1 MKIKAD
7 LKLNPS
13 ESKVWIELDEG
24 KILLLPVKNITIF
37 QAVDN
42 FLMAQMSIK
51 LDELKMDSELTE
63 YIEFQDEKGKPIKL
77 KLKDE
82 KSKK

>member
-7 LKLNPS
+7 LKLNPR
-13 ESKVWIELDEG
+13 ESRVWIEIEG
-24 KILLLPVKNITIF
+24 KEYELPVQNITVF
-37 QAVDN
+37 QASDN

-63 YIEFQDEKGKPIKL
+63 YIEFQDEKGKSIKL